1 MTMDRYLYGFFFG
14 ALTAFGAFIW
24 GAVGATFF

>member
-14 ALTAFGAFIW
+14 ALTVFSAFVW
-24 GAVGATFF
+24 GAVAATFF